1 MPRMFPKLALMTF
14 VLLMLLLGA
23 CDVLNSQ
30 PAPTAIF
37 VTATPQQ
44 FLIVTSTPTPSA
56 TPVLA
61 PTLPINP
68 TTDSDDSGEPPAS
81 PTPQASATPAITMTP
96 TFTPTP
102 TDTPATPGAVIGPVG
117 GFSAAEIGDCSA
129 LPDGGF
135 GDIYQANPEL
145 AAEIGCPVGGAVS
158 ANNAFQ
164 DYERGIMVW
173 VSSVGASGQPGIYA
187 IYDNGSYQRF
197 NDTWIDGSDPVSVG
211 LAPPVGLVEP
221 IRGFG
226 KVWRESPGVSDAIGW
241 ARSGEGGGSSFV
253 QSFERGEMVYV
264 PQNGQTYILV
274 SGQPGRWTSIGQPF

>member
-1 MPRMFPKLALMTF
+1 MMPKLALIT
-14 VLLMLLLGA
+14 LLLLGSFLLLGA
-23 CDVLNSQ
+23 CDVLNAQ
-30 PAPTAIF
+30 PQPTAIF

-44 FLIVTSTPTPSA
+44 FVIVTNTPTPSA
-56 TPVLA
+56 SPVLA
-61 PTLPINP
+61 PTLPGEVSDNAEVSAER
-68 TTDSDDSGEPPAS
+68 TTS
-81 PTPQASATPAITMTP
+81 PTPEASSTSAITLTP

-102 TDTPATPGAVIGPVG
+102 TDTPVTPGAIIGPVG
-117 GFSAAEIGDCSA
+117 GIAAAGIGDCTV

-135 GDIYQANPEL
+135 GEIYQANPEL
-145 AAEIGCPVGGAVS
+145 AAEIGCPVGAAIS

-197 NDTWIDGSDPVSVG
+197 NDTWVSGSDPDSVG
-211 LAPPVGLVEP
+211 LSPPPGLVEP
-221 IRGFG
+221 VRGFG

-241 ARSGEGGGSSFV
+241 ARSGEGGGSSSI

-274 SGQPGRWTSIGQPF
+274 IGQPGRWTSIGQPF